1 MALFV
6 LSKDMVFAI
15 VEVIYL
21 IVIFILILSVVSFDI
36 SREVDVGE
44 VEINTLVKKAL
55 YSEECFAYKSA
66 RTVPLIIDINKFNNK
81 QIDNCINIEKF
92 SSRFRL
98 ITKDKT
104 LDAVNNENRFLVD
117 SKACEYSNYDCVKLI
132 KPVLV
137 YDNGIKRGVLQIDAT
152 IYEG

>member
-1 MALFV
+1 MMFE
-6 LSKDMVFAI
+6 LSKDMVFSIIA
-15 VEVIYL
+15 VFFL
-21 IVIFILILSVVSFDI
+21 IVLSASILWIIGFNI
-36 SREVDVGE
+36 SREVSVGA
-44 VEINTLVKKAL
+44 VIINTLVKKAL
-55 YSEECFAYKSA
+55 YSEECFAYKDA
-66 RTVPLIIDINKFNNK
+66 RTKPLTIDINKFNKK

-98 ITKDKT
+98 ITKNST
-104 LDAVNNENRFLVD
+104 LDVINNENRFLVD
-117 SKACEYSNYDCVKLI
+117 KKACNFKNYKCVQIK

>member
-1 MALFV
+1 MALYV

-36 SREVDVGE
+36 SREVNTGE
-44 VEINTLVKKAL
+44 IAINTLIKKAL

-66 RTVPLIIDINKFNNK
+66 RTMPLVIDLSKFNNK
-81 QIDNCINIEKF
+81 QIDNCIHIEKF

-98 ITKDKT
+98 ITKEKT
-104 LDAVNNENRFLVD
+104 IDVINNENRFLVD
-117 SKACEYSNYDCVKLI
+117 NKACEFSNYDCIQLK